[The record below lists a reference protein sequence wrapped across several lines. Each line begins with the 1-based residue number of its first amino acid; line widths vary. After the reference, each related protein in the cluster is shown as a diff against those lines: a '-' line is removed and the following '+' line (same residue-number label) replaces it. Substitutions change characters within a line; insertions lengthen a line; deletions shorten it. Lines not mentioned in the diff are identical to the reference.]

1 LKNEEVLNKVE
12 KFKKALKELNEFL
25 NETQK
30 AAERFIGS
38 IPGGTSLVYTWVE
51 GNGGKY
57 WYWYIKGSGISIYVG
72 SLGRVSPGL
81 IKKVKDL
88 QGMGLKVRE
97 ALAVLCSYV
106 ELAGEIDW
114 EALQRGTDRIR
125 QRVEEAGVEVS

>member
-1 LKNEEVLNKVE
+1 MRNEEVLNKVE

-51 GNGGKY
+51 GNGGRY

-81 IKKVKDL
+81 VKKVRDL
-88 QGMGLKVRE
+88 QGMAERARE
-97 ALAVLCSYV
+97 ALAVLYSYV

-114 EALQRGTDRIR
+114 EALDKGASRIR
-125 QRVEEAGVEVS
+125 QKTRNK

>member
-1 LKNEEVLNKVE
+1 MKNEEILKKVE
-12 KFKKALKELNEFL
+12 EFKELLRELRDFV
-25 NETQK
+25 EKTQGI
-30 AAERFIGS
+30 AERFIGS
-38 IPGGTSLVYTWVE
+38 IPGGTSLVYTWVT

-81 IKKVKDL
+81 IKKVRDL

-97 ALAVLCSYV
+97 ALAVLHTYI
-106 ELAGEIDW
+106 ELAEDIDW